1 MSNKYS
7 NSHKEKD
14 KDDNSIFSS
23 DLSLLTD
30 KQRTLI
36 ESIRKDYLPKVLK
49 DQGLLQEED
58 IRYKSDLMLNDFE
71 RLIHEMDFVLK
82 HHQRIQKMELNLI
95 KLWESY
101 NNDMDSSR
109 KSILY
114 EHLVAFQSYLSAYYF
129 ALTDKLKEMN
139 TKYPITT

>member
-14 KDDNSIFSS
+14 TDEDSS
-23 DLSLLTD
+23 FPIDLSLLTD
-30 KQRTLI
+30 TQRTLI
-36 ESIRKDYLPKVLK
+36 ESIRRDYIPQVLK
-49 DQGLLQEED
+49 DQGLLEED
-58 IRYKSDLMLNDFE
+58 NRDKTDLMINDVDK
-71 RLIHEMDFVLK
+71 LIHEMEFVLK
-82 HHQRIQKMELNLI
+82 HYHRIQKMELNLI
-95 KLWESY
+95 KLWDSY
-101 NNDMDSSR
+101 NNEMDSSR

-129 ALTDKLKEMN
+129 ALTDKLNNIN